1 MIEEVK
7 RKLDE
12 QSFANPNEPVDR
24 GNNNQWNLKRQS
36 FFNIMKIIGYR
47 PYRVRRHQLVTPL
60 NAQKRLEFCRIM
72 KEKPDDFYKYLITTD
87 EKVFPVDGHVF
98 SSKNCTLWSKY
109 GEGSPINWCSQS
121 KVFLAKVHV
130 WAAACGTGDVFGPYF
145 IEGILNSAS
154 YIELLRDQVFPDMR
168 KRLGEEMFGKM
179 WFQQDGASP
188 HRTRASIDFL
198 ESVFGNRIIALNSRR
213 VGGIEWPQTK
223 NKSLMLSKILAT

>member
-145 IEGILNSAS
+145 IEGTLNSAS
-154 YIELLRDQVFPDMR
+154 YIELLCDQVFSDMR

-179 WFQQDGASP
+179 CVVYGFDV
-188 HRTRASIDFL
+188 IY
-198 ESVFGNRIIALNSRR
+198 
-213 VGGIEWPQTK
+213 
-223 NKSLMLSKILAT
+223 